1 MIEPSHCA
9 AHHKHTPRDEKLV
22 VDLTRRI
29 NRIQGQLS
37 GIKTMIEEDRYCG
50 DVLTQL
56 AAVESAI
63 RSTSRLVLQDHLHTC
78 VVERIQTGDTAVV
91 DEVVDLLKKFS

>member
-1 MIEPSHCA
+1 MSDQTSCCA
-9 AHHKHTPRDEKLV
+9 SHKHTPRDPELKKTLE
-22 VDLTRRI
+22 RRL
-29 NRIQGQLS
+29 NRIQGQLT
-37 GIKTMIEEDRYCG
+37 GIKTMLDEERYCG

-63 RSTSRLVLQDHLHTC
+63 RATSRLILQDHLHTC